1 MTKTKSN
8 TSYAIG
14 DLADEF
20 GVTTRTLRFY
30 EEKGFLRPERRGRVR
45 YFSQSDRVRLK
56 LLLRGKRLGLS
67 LDDSAEIVDLYETP
81 EGSRRQ
87 LNVLLDKLAERRMQ
101 LQQQARDL
109 KATLSELERVEQQCK
124 QALDALPNKARKA
137 R

>member
-1 MTKTKSN
+1 MSKANEAT
-8 TSYAIG
+8 YAIG

-45 YFSQSDRVRLK
+45 YFSQADRVRLR

-67 LDDSAEIVDLYETP
+67 LEESAEIVDLYQTP
-81 EGSRRQ
+81 EGSKRQ
-87 LNVLLDKLAERRMQ
+87 LKVLLAKLAERREQ
-101 LQQQARDL
+101 LLEQARDL
-109 KATLSELERVEQQCK
+109 EATLDELGRVEQQCGV
-124 QALDALPNKARKA
+124 ALARLETHGRTA